1 MDSDTADRL
10 AGIVASLN
18 EHMDELDSC
27 GLREARQLLS
37 VVKLDLQMR
46 IHGISDDELHALC
59 EVLEQQQYRQLPSN
73 VVAFA
78 PRQRKKK
85 WTG

>member
-18 EHMDELDSC
+18 EHIEALDSC

-37 VVKLDLQMR
+37 VVRLDLQMR
-46 IHGISDDELHALC
+46 IHGISDAELRALC
-59 EVLEQQQYRQLPSN
+59 EVLERQKYRQPPSN
-73 VVAFA
+73 VIAFA

-85 WTG
+85 STG

>member
-1 MDSDTADRL
+1 MDSDTAERL

-18 EHMDELDSC
+18 EHIAALDSC

-59 EVLEQQQYRQLPSN
+59 EVLEQQQSARLASN
-73 VVAFA
+73 VIAFA
-78 PRQRKKK
+78 PRQRKKNS
-85 WTG
+85 TG

>member
-10 AGIVASLN
+10 AGIVSSLG
-18 EHMDELDSC
+18 EHMDTLDSC

-46 IHGISDDELHALC
+46 IHGISDHELRALC
-59 EVLEQQQYRQLPSN
+59 EVLERQQYRQLPGN
-73 VVAFA
+73 VIAFT

-85 WTG
+85 SG